1 MSSQEAPDNNSK
13 QEAERPQIA
22 EQQRQAR
29 QDDNNKWNLV
39 ADRSRARTR
48 AMQQRKASTA
58 ADRQG
63 GDRARASASDEEPDK
78 TTSSTTQRDDQA
90 SQASSASARS
100 AANKDKGGNGDMS
113 RSKGQQGHQPSS
125 SSARQQQPQRE
136 LQQAKAQP
144 GDIVRVDLDEEE
156 ANDTNDADV
165 SDQGGTW
172 IPVRQRR
179 SRWRRQTLTHRL
191 SSSSVG
197 GNLNE
202 RTEHEAD
209 EAESQP
215 AKASKASQ
223 HDGGEKSTGS
233 GAGARRQRRN
243 VEPQGDAG
251 RGPRAKPKSK

>member
-1 MSSQEAPDNNSK
+1 M
-13 QEAERPQIA
+13 
-22 EQQRQAR
+22 
-29 QDDNNKWNLV
+29 
-39 ADRSRARTR
+39 
-48 AMQQRKASTA
+48 
-58 ADRQG
+58 
-63 GDRARASASDEEPDK
+63 
-78 TTSSTTQRDDQA
+78 
-90 SQASSASARS
+90 
-100 AANKDKGGNGDMS
+100 
-113 RSKGQQGHQPSS
+113 
-125 SSARQQQPQRE
+125 
-136 LQQAKAQP
+136 
-144 GDIVRVDLDEEE
+144 RVDLDEEE
-156 ANDTNDADV
+156 ASDANDADV
-165 SDQGGTW
+165 SDQGGKW

-223 HDGGEKSTGS
+223 HDGGDKSTGS
-233 GAGARRQRRN
+233 GAGARRQRRH

>member
-1 MSSQEAPDNNSK
+1 MSSQAEAPDNNSK
-13 QEAERPQIA
+13 EEAERPKIA
-22 EQQRQAR
+22 EQQRQAW

-48 AMQQRKASTA
+48 AMQQRKAST
-58 ADRQG
+58 QG

-78 TTSSTTQRDDQA
+78 TTSSTPQRDDQA

-113 RSKGQQGHQPSS
+113 RSKAQQGHQPSS

-144 GDIVRVDLDEEE
+144 GDIVLVDLDEEE
-156 ANDTNDADV
+156 ASDANDADV
-165 SDQGGTW
+165 PDQGGNW

-202 RTEHEAD
+202 RTEHEAN

-223 HDGGEKSTGS
+223 HDGGDKSTGS
-233 GAGARRQRRN
+233 GAGARRQRRH
-243 VEPQGDAG
+243 VEPQGDAA
-251 RGPRAKPKSK
+251 RGSRAKPKSK